1 MLYPQAI
8 FTISAAGGG
17 LYFLLKKRQFDYFS
31 LAYFSALIYFLPG
44 FFGFTSFHASGDWS
58 DASIHP
64 EAYLVMIF
72 VMLSIFV
79 SAFISS
85 RIHKSFNINKTIPAE
100 PWVSR
105 LLMVLTVVGFSG
117 LLASSGSALFQP
129 EKDIVLESLNRWHI
143 LFYSAATIGFP
154 IALHKRQHFLAGL
167 FIAFLG
173 FNLFIGF
180 RFSLAISIISALVL
194 VLFSKGKQRLLIDNW
209 KMIIGAM
216 LFGTFMFGYKVIAY
230 AVKSGMWAVVWN
242 RLQDANTYL
251 FMFIR
256 SEPFLV
262 QQTLNEVVTNRFE
275 TTADHVI
282 SSLYQFILFAPELG
296 AESITFNSLF
306 QPALFPNVE
315 YGLAANI
322 WAQMWSAGGWPLLIV
337 FVLIFNVIL
346 ALGNST
352 LRARSAVLKAGL
364 APVFC
369 YWAFY
374 IHRNELGYA
383 LNLEKRLLLL
393 LFFVIVVL
401 AIVKVATRQGSLQ
414 QGTSG

>member
-1 MLYPQAI
+1 
-8 FTISAAGGG
+8 
-17 LYFLLKKRQFDYFS
+17 
-31 LAYFSALIYFLPG
+31 
-44 FFGFTSFHASGDWS
+44 
-58 DASIHP
+58 
-64 EAYLVMIF
+64 
-72 VMLSIFV
+72 
-79 SAFISS
+79 
-85 RIHKSFNINKTIPAE
+85 
-100 PWVSR
+100 
-105 LLMVLTVVGFSG
+105 
-117 LLASSGSALFQP
+117 
-129 EKDIVLESLNRWHI
+129 
-143 LFYSAATIGFP
+143 
-154 IALHKRQHFLAGL
+154 
-167 FIAFLG
+167 
-173 FNLFIGF
+173 
-180 RFSLAISIISALVL
+180 
-194 VLFSKGKQRLLIDNW
+194 
-209 KMIIGAM
+209 
-216 LFGTFMFGYKVIAY
+216 
-230 AVKSGMWAVVWN
+230 
-242 RLQDANTYL
+242 
-251 FMFIR
+251 
-256 SEPFLV
+256 
-262 QQTLNEVVTNRFE
+262 VVTNRFE

-369 YWAFY
+369 CWAFY